1 MEGEDV
7 DEEAFLVGDV
17 EGVACFDVE
26 GVEVAD
32 LDDGLLGGGVGVGG
46 LQEEVWGELGGADG
60 AESLEVAVGHGDVDV
75 VVPGYE
81 ALVSYGSEEGASVEP
96 VLYVVLVADAV
107 YLLEYAELLELAG
120 AEILLGVVLHRVLSL
135 AWGLSC
141 AA

>member
-17 EGVACFDVE
+17 EGVTCFDVE

-120 AEILLGVVLHRVLSL
+120 AEMLLGVVLHRVLSL
-135 AWGLSC
+135 AWELSC